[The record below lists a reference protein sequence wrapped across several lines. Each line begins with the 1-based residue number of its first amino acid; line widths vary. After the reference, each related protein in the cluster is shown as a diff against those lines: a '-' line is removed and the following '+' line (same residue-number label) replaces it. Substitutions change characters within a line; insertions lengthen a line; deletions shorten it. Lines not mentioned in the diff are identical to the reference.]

1 MRFNQ
6 VLILLTVMVVVRVG
20 VVLLMSL
27 KILLLEGPVNNLP
40 LLLT

>member
-1 MRFNQ
+1 
-6 VLILLTVMVVVRVG
+6 MVVVRVG

-27 KILLLEGPVNNLP
+27 KILLLEGPVNDLP